1 VPAAA
6 RRNARAGAV
15 VAAAALLVLLAGC
28 GSSSFPY
35 SGSNT
40 RMSISSS
47 AFHNKGPIPAR
58 YTCHGAGKRP
68 PLRWSHVPKTANSL
82 AIVVIDKDA
91 VDPASNPA
99 GKPYVHF
106 VLTGLSPTA
115 TKLRSGTLPSGTKLG
130 KNSSGKPGWK
140 APCPPAGAGAGA
152 HHYEFTV
159 YALKD
164 PAKITRGM
172 SPTDEVNAISGAG
185 TEEATVVGTVTG

>member
-35 SGSNT
+35 SGSNK

-91 VDPASNPA
+91 VDVASDPAT
-99 GKPYVHF
+99 KPYVHF

-115 TKLRSGTLPSGTKLG
+115 TKLPAGKPPTGTKLG
-130 KNSSGKPGWK
+130 KNSAGKRDWK
-140 APCPPAGAGAGA
+140 APCPPAGAGA

-172 SPTDEVNAISGAG
+172 SPTDEINAISDAGA
-185 TEEATVVGTVTG
+185 EEATVVGTVTG